1 MIIDTNIGSAKDN
14 MRSAIHNWYKFT
26 AGFSYKFVDFI
37 VDDMDTIP
45 NCIYEPFAGCGT
57 TLVAAQKKGI
67 LSIGNESQKLMCDVI
82 NAKLNWDINVDTY
95 NKCMHQILHYV
106 EMHNNID
113 VLDLHCHE
121 LLEGLYDKATLKEL
135 YLIRDA
141 IRLLNNEKYELFFNL
156 AISQTLHKSAI
167 HPIAVPYIVRSK
179 KQVNCGN
186 ALDKFQSIAKQML
199 EDLRSVPHNNRL
211 APGL

>member
-95 NKCMHQILHYV
+95 NVCI
-106 EMHNNID
+106 
-113 VLDLHCHE
+113 
-121 LLEGLYDKATLKEL
+121 
-135 YLIRDA
+135 
-141 IRLLNNEKYELFFNL
+141 
-156 AISQTLHKSAI
+156 
-167 HPIAVPYIVRSK
+167 
-179 KQVNCGN
+179 
-186 ALDKFQSIAKQML
+186 
-199 EDLRSVPHNNRL
+199 
-211 APGL
+211 